1 MSNTEEKP
9 SEPNPPSVG
18 SRNRRERLFLR
29 GFAIVL
35 LLIGLLL
42 AWPLRSPI
50 VFAIVTALLLHRP
63 FAWASKHMPKKL
75 AAAWILL
82 LVALMIFGPLLLV
95 GLLVSQEMVGMAAA
109 LQDDGLRSRLRD
121 AAMDLGMSSS
131 TASTIVD
138 QSMER
143 AAAALGEMLVPALQG
158 LFAVVLA
165 FVVYFILV
173 YFLLL
178 DGAAFVQ
185 FLHRM
190 TPMPAL
196 RRERLL
202 QICADRTHALVF
214 GTVAA
219 SVLQGVIAGVG
230 WWLLGMPAPFF
241 WGFVMLVLSVIPVV
255 GAFIVLLPG
264 AAWAFMQGDVWTGV
278 GLLVLNFVLVG
289 LIDDLVRPYLIGRRS
304 RVHTAL
310 ILIGLLGGVLVFGI
324 SGLVLGPLILGLLP
338 PFLQAWMEPGE
349 GSLDQPMPEAE
360 G

>member
-1 MSNTEEKP
+1 MSKPEERR
-9 SEPNPPSVG
+9 SERDPQSGG
-18 SRNRRERLFLR
+18 STNRRERLFLR
-29 GFAIVL
+29 GFALGL
-35 LLIGLLL
+35 LLIGLIL

-63 FAWASKHMPKKL
+63 FAWASKHMPRPL
-75 AAAWILL
+75 AAGWMLL
-82 LVALMIFGPLLLV
+82 LVALMIFGPLLVV
-95 GLLVSQEMVGMAAA
+95 GLLVSQEMIGMAAA
-109 LQDDGLRSRLRD
+109 LQDDDLRSRLRA

-131 TASTIVD
+131 AASTIVD

-143 AAAALGEMLVPALQG
+143 AAAALGEMVVPALQG
-158 LFAVVLA
+158 IFAVVLA
-165 FVVYFILV
+165 LVVYFILV
-173 YFLLL
+173 YYLLL
-178 DGAAFVQ
+178 DGGALVK

-196 RRERLL
+196 RRQRLVE
-202 QICADRTHALVF
+202 ISAERTHALVF

-264 AAWAFMQGDVWTGV
+264 AAWAFMQGDVWTGI

-289 LIDDLVRPYLIGRRS
+289 LIDDVVRPYLIGRRG

-349 GSLDQPMPEAE
+349 GSLDQPVPDAE